1 MPGPRPPLA
10 PHVQAALGRDTARG
24 AGHAAG
30 PLAPAAAQ
38 PRAVSPLRPL
48 APHVQTAVG
57 RTAPPLAAQPKTA
70 TSPGTP
76 GPTSSGPTPAP
87 SATGGRDAF
96 GFITYT
102 DQKTPTSPPPPP
114 RWPVYSLHCGEGGC
128 RLQDV
133 RTGRWREPGSMYAG
147 FVRMGSG
154 GTVYVSPRPDPKV
167 PGDSHPTIASG
178 TPEGQAGR
186 KALVAAGEVGI
197 VDNRIVGHNDKTG
210 HYKTR
215 KNYWQSGM
223 PSDLYHPFTEDPL
236 NWYKTKERMVGRR
249 EPAEPTP

>member
-10 PHVQAALGRDTARG
+10 PHVQAAIARG
-24 AGHAAG
+24 AGHPSG
-30 PLAPAAAQ
+30 TTSPAAAQ
-38 PRAVSPLRPL
+38 PRAIAPVRPL
-48 APHVQTAVG
+48 APHVQAAVG
-57 RTAPPLAAQPKTA
+57 RVAPPSAAQPKAA
-70 TSPGTP
+70 TSPGTT
-76 GPTSSGPTPAP
+76 GTTSSGPATSAA

-96 GFITYT
+96 GFVTYT

-128 RLQDV
+128 RIQDV

-154 GTVYVSPRPDPKV
+154 GTVYISPRPDPKV

-186 KALVAAGEVGI
+186 RALVAAGEVGI

-236 NWYKTKERMVGRR
+236 NWYKTKERMGGRR

>member
-1 MPGPRPPLA
+1 MPGPQPLIAPHVQAAIARGAGHGAGQAAFAASVAAAAVQPRTVAPVRPLA
-10 PHVQAALGRDTARG
+10 PHVQAALGRTSPPAVQPK
-24 AGHAAG
+24 AATN
-30 PLAPAAAQ
+30 PAA
-38 PRAVSPLRPL
+38 
-48 APHVQTAVG
+48 
-57 RTAPPLAAQPKTA
+57 
-70 TSPGTP
+70 
-76 GPTSSGPTPAP
+76 SSGTAASAAAP
-87 SATGGRDAF
+87 GGRDAF

-186 KALVAAGEVGI
+186 RALVAAGEVGI

-223 PSDLYHPFTEDPL
+223 PPDLYHPFTEDPL
-236 NWYKTKERMVGRR
+236 NWYKTKERMGGRQ
-249 EPAEPTP
+249 EPAQEGS